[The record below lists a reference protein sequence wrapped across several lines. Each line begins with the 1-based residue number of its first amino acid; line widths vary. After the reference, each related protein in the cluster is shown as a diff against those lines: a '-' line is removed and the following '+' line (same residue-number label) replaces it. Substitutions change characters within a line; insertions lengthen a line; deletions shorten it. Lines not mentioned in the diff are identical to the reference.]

1 MLKYKRV
8 SSGDLSTGEETLVD
22 MIAGMAGKNRV
33 IKSIATKKVTGNYL
47 RVYRDAEQI
56 VDFDSDLFT
65 TGWTMLPMD
74 LPLAEGQQV
83 KVGIYCVT
91 TETAVQIVIGYE
103 EAG

>member
-8 SSGDLSTGEETLVD
+8 TTPTLETGKEKLVD

-33 IKSIATKKVTGNYL
+33 IKSITTKKVTGNFL

-56 VDFDSDLFT
+56 VDFDSDIFT

>member
-8 SSGDLSTGEETLVD
+8 SSGDLTAGSETLVD

-33 IKSIATKKVTGNYL
+33 IKSISTPPVAGNYL
-47 RVYRDAEQI
+47 RLYRDAEQI
-56 VDFDSDLFT
+56 VDCDSELLT
-65 TGWTMLPMD
+65 TSAPWLPME
-74 LPLAEGQQV
+74 LALAEGQQV

>member
-8 SSGDLSTGEETLVD
+8 NTGTLTTGTETLVD
-22 MIAGMAGKNRV
+22 MIAGMSAKNRV
-33 IKSIATKKVTGNYL
+33 IKSISTPPVAGNYL

-56 VDFDSDLFT
+56 VDCDSELLT
-65 TGWTMLPMD
+65 TSAPWLPMY
-74 LPLAEGQQV
+74 LPMAEGQQV

-91 TETAVQIVIGYE
+91 TNTAVEIVIGYE

>member
-8 SSGDLSTGEETLVD
+8 SADTLATGTEKLYD
-22 MIAGMAGKNRV
+22 MIAGMAGKNRRIV
-33 IKSIATKKVTGNYL
+33 SIGTPPVAGNYL

-56 VDFDSDLFT
+56 VDFDSYLFT

-74 LPLAEGQQV
+74 LPMAEGQQV

-91 TETAVQIVIGYE
+91 TTTTVQIVIGYE